1 MPEQEAPT
9 VIKRYAE
16 RRLYNTGTATYV
28 SLDDLAGMVR
38 MNEGFVVYDAATDE
52 DITRS
57 ILTLISSPITEH

>member
-1 MPEQEAPT
+1 MPGRDAPI
-9 VIKRYAE
+9 VIKRYAY

-38 MNEGFVVYDAATDE
+38 LGEDFIVREAGTGE

-57 ILTLISSPITEH
+57 ILTLITFPLTEH